1 MAHDTVRT
9 IEKILAPVDPPGCA
23 PVVGQDVKRVADELT
38 APPEPGDT
46 TH

>member
-1 MAHDTVRT
+1 MVRSNGDH
-9 IEKILAPVDPPGCA
+9 EVMRSFGEDLMN
-23 PVVGQDVKRVADELT
+23 VADELT